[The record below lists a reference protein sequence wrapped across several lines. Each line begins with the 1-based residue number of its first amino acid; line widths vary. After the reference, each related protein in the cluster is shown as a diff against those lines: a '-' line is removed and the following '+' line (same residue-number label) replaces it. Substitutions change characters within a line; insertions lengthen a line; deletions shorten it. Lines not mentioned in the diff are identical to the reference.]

1 MQSHKL
7 SQQELQQLL
16 ETVDVLR
23 LLTARGQQEM
33 RHVAPYLIG
42 WGLYGVLNQV
52 LQLVLHRAFWAEGM
66 FLAFAI
72 ATGLLFGVFPTVLY
86 WVGAAVLG
94 IGSLYLFAQQ
104 PALVFVVFAVAIFAA
119 MLLSYTTAARQG
131 RLAEMPFRVSLAQKL
146 GVLWGALVVG
156 SWLFVLAVARGEPAV
171 SGMWFSAFWAFVV
184 GIGLMA
190 TGFLAPP
197 LLWLGILQVLGSAL
211 GLYLRSWAVLQG
223 VWLVLALGMFLVGL
237 LYWVRRPEALGSVQ
251 PTT

>member
-16 ETVDVLR
+16 ETVDILR
-23 LLTARGQQEM
+23 LLTVRGQQEM

-52 LQLVLHRAFWAEGM
+52 LGLVLQRAFWAEGI
-66 FLAFAI
+66 FLAFAV
-72 ATGLLFGVFPTVLY
+72 ATGMLFGVFPTVLY
-86 WVGAAVLG
+86 WIGAAVLG

-104 PALVFVVFAVAIFAA
+104 PMLVFVVFAIAIFAA
-119 MLLSYTTAARQG
+119 MLLSYTTAERRG
-131 RLAEMPFRVSLAQKL
+131 RLAGMPFRLSLAQKL
-146 GVLWGALVVG
+146 GVLWGALAAG
-156 SWLFVLAVARGEPAV
+156 SWLFTLAVARSEPTV
-171 SGMWFSAFWAFVV
+171 SGMWFWAFWAFVV
-184 GIGLMA
+184 GIGLVA

-211 GLYLRSWAVLQG
+211 ALYLRSWVVLQG
-223 VWLVLALGMFLVGL
+223 VWLVLAVGMFLAGL

>member
-131 RLAEMPFRVSLAQKL
+131 RPAEMPFRVSLAQKL
-146 GVLWGALVVG
+146 GVLWGALTAG
-156 SWLFVLAVARGEPAV
+156 SWLFVLAVSRGEPAV
-171 SGMWFSAFWAFVV
+171 SGMWFS
-184 GIGLMA
+184 
-190 TGFLAPP
+190 
-197 LLWLGILQVLGSAL
+197 GILGVRCGDWAHGNGLPGAAAVVAGDPAGVGVRAGAVPKELGSAARGMAGACPWDVPCGAAVLGSP
-211 GLYLRSWAVLQG
+211 S
-223 VWLVLALGMFLVGL
+223 
-237 LYWVRRPEALGSVQ
+237 
-251 PTT
+251 